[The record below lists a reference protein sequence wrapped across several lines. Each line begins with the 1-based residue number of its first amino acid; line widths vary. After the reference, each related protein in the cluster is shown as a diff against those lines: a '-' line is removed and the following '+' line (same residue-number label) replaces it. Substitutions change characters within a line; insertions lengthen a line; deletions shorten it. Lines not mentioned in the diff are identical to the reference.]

1 MKVVAAVD
9 SFKGSVSSVQAGN
22 AVKEAVLSVCPDAE
36 VIVMPLADGGEG
48 TVETLVYGM
57 GGDMIKTEVMGPMG
71 EAHTAAYGIVDG
83 TAVME
88 MAEASGLT
96 LVAPEKRN
104 PLYVTTYGVGDMI
117 KDALKRGCRDF
128 IIGIGG
134 SATNDGGVGMLKSL
148 GFIFSDKDGNE
159 IKNGGKYLSDIVSV
173 NADGALAELKE
184 CRFSIACDVDNPL
197 CGVRGASHIYGP
209 QKGASAED
217 VVFLDKSLE
226 NFARVTSEKFGSDY
240 SDDAGSGA
248 AGGLGFAFRAYLNA
262 ELRPGVEIILDKIGM
277 KEALNG
283 ADYLVTGEG
292 RIDSQTAMGKAPAG
306 AAAEAKKAG
315 AVVIGIGGSV
325 SDDAYLCNDKGIDA
339 IFCVTDRAMTLEEA
353 MNTETTV
360 KNIKK
365 TVSQIFRLIKIKNN
379 RD

>member
-104 PLYVTTYGVGDMI
+104 PLYATTYGVGDMI

-173 NADGALAELKE
+173 NTDGALAELKE

-262 ELRPGVEIILDKIGM
+262 ELKPGVEIILDKIGM

>member
-104 PLYVTTYGVGDMI
+104 PLYATTYGVGDMI

-148 GFIFSDKDGNE
+148 GFKFSDNDGNE

-173 NADGALAELKE
+173 NTDGALAELKE

-217 VVFLDKSLE
+217 VVFLDKALG
-226 NFARVTSEKFGSDY
+226 NFAD
-240 SDDAGSGA
+240 
-248 AGGLGFAFRAYLNA
+248 
-262 ELRPGVEIILDKIGM
+262 
-277 KEALNG
+277 
-283 ADYLVTGEG
+283 
-292 RIDSQTAMGKAPAG
+292 Q
-306 AAAEAKKAG
+306 
-315 AVVIGIGGSV
+315 
-325 SDDAYLCNDKGIDA
+325 
-339 IFCVTDRAMTLEEA
+339 
-353 MNTETTV
+353 
-360 KNIKK
+360 
-365 TVSQIFRLIKIKNN
+365 
-379 RD
+379 

>member
-22 AVKEAVLSVCPDAE
+22 AVKEAVLSVYPDAE

-96 LVAPEKRN
+96 LVVPERRN
-104 PLYVTTYGVGDMI
+104 PLYATTYGVGDMI

-148 GFIFSDKDGNE
+148 GFNFFDNDGNE
-159 IKNGGKYLSDIVSV
+159 IKNGGKYLADIASV
-173 NADGALAELKE
+173 NTDGALAELKE

-197 CGVRGASHIYGP
+197 CGARGASHIYGP

-217 VVFLDKSLE
+217 VVFLDKALG
-226 NFARVTSEKFGSDY
+226 NFARVTSEKLGSDY

-325 SDDAYLCNDKGIDA
+325 SDDAYLCNDKGIDS

-365 TVSQIFRLIKIKNN
+365 TISQIFRLIKIKNN